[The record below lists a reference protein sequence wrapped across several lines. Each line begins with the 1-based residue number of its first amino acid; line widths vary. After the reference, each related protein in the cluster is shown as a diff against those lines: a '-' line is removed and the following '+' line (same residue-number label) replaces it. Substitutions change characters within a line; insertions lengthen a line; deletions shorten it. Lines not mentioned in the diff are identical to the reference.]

1 MPQEPTGP
9 GAAIPRGEGTAR
21 WSGTG
26 LSRSRISPY
35 QAIPGFAL
43 DPAQQVPGF
52 DLWDMWPIETADG
65 RQLDGEG
72 GKLWLALAA
81 PAAADP
87 EARHAVARIHLVV
100 ERADGWHIGE
110 PVLPDGFSAGSREWS
125 GSALFDAATS
135 RVTLFYT
142 AAGRRGEPAT
152 SFEQRLF
159 QVSFALSHNG
169 DRLAASEHRDH
180 QASVIADNAWYMVVD
195 QPEGA
200 AGTIK
205 AFRDPAFFRDPATGR
220 WRLFFTGSAAG
231 STSAWNGVIGMAEAA
246 DDRLLHWRLVPPVVS
261 ADGLNN
267 ELERPHMRRLDGLYY
282 LFWSTQ
288 AKVFAPDGPVGP
300 TGLYGMVS
308 ASAAGPFEPL
318 NGTGLV
324 AANPLEAPYQ
334 AYSWWVLPDLR
345 VTSFADLPGVT
356 ALDDVAEVAGR
367 RAAFGGYPAPY
378 FRLTLRGNRTSIA

>member
-1 MPQEPTGP
+1 MREEPVESIIVPRPGE
-9 GAAIPRGEGTAR
+9 GAARWCGAR
-21 WSGTG
+21 
-26 LSRSRISPY
+26 LSRVGIAAA
-35 QAIPGFAL
+35 QTIPAFAL
-43 DPAQQVPGF
+43 DPARRIPGH

-65 RQLDGEG
+65 RQARGSG
-72 GKLWLALAA
+72 GNLWLALAA

-100 ERADGWHIGE
+100 ERETGWHLGA

-125 GSALFDAATS
+125 GSALLDPETG
-135 RVTLFYT
+135 RITLFYT
-142 AAGRRGEPAT
+142 AAGRRGEPTT

-159 QVSFALSHNG
+159 QLSFALEARDDGLHAV
-169 DRLAASEHRDH
+169 DHRDH
-180 QASVIADNAWYMVVD
+180 QLSVAADEYWYMTVD
-195 QPEGA
+195 QREGV
-200 AGTIK
+200 AGMIK

-231 STSAWNGVIGMAEAA
+231 SASAWNGVIGMAEAV
-246 DDRLLHWRLVPPVVS
+246 DGSLLAWRLAPPVVD
-261 ADGLNN
+261 ADTLNN
-267 ELERPHMRRLDGLYY
+267 ELERPHMRRFDGLYY

-288 AKVFAPDGPVGP
+288 AKVFAPDGPIGP

-324 AANPLEAPYQ
+324 AANPEEAPFQ

-345 VTSFADLPGVT
+345 VTSFADLPGV
-356 ALDDVAEVAGR
+356 AAADAPADVARR
-367 RAAFGGYPAPY
+367 RAAFAGYPAPY
-378 FRLTLRGNRTSIA
+378 FRLTLNGNRAGIA